1 VEIALVTYPKLP
13 DLSPDD
19 HPLRDALRARSAG
32 VRAVSWDAP
41 GVDWARFDA
50 VVLRS
55 CWDYHLRFA
64 EFGRWLDTLEQV
76 RVRLWNPARVVRWN
90 FDKSYLRA
98 LDGDGVLLPATEWL
112 ASGAAP
118 DLAQL
123 LVARGWQEAVVK
135 PQVSASAHETWRTD
149 RRQAPSDQPRLE
161 RLLRSGGVLVQEFV
175 PEVVTAGELSLVYIA
190 GEFSHAVRKRVG
202 TGVGEFR
209 VQERFGGWSEPAT
222 AGMAAREAGSQVLSR
237 VPGPWLYARVDGVE
251 RAGRFLVMELE
262 VFEPQLFLAFSP
274 AAAQRLAAAII
285 ERS

>member
-13 DLSPDD
+13 DLNPDD
-19 HPLRDALRARSAG
+19 HPLQDALRARGAR
-32 VRAVSWDAP
+32 VRAVSWDATA
-41 GVDWARFDA
+41 VDWARFDA

-64 EFGRWLDTLEQV
+64 EFGRWLDTLAQEGA
-76 RVRLWNPARVVRWN
+76 RLWNPVGVVRWN

-112 ASGAAP
+112 APGAAL
-118 DLAQL
+118 DLVRL
-123 LVARGWQEAVVK
+123 LVARGWEQAVVK

-149 RRQAPSDQPRLE
+149 RRHAASDQPRVE

-202 TGVGEFR
+202 QGAGEFR
-209 VQERFGGWSEPAT
+209 VQERFGGSAEPAT
-222 AGMAAREAGSQVLSR
+222 AGMAALEAGSLALSH

-251 RAGRFLVMELE
+251 RSERFLVMELE
-262 VFEPQLFLAFSP
+262 VFEPQLFLEFSP
-274 AAAQRLAAAII
+274 AAARRLAEAII
-285 ERS
+285 ERT